1 MKNFVIINTKG
12 GVGKTTIGL
21 NVLPVL
27 FNGDEINI
35 NYFQL
40 DNNNKISV
48 TSDYINIEEF
58 RLNKLTEALAKIEF
72 SDNDINIIDAGGGDD
87 AKAVISELANSI
99 LDNLI
104 FIIPVSK
111 NLSIQHNISE
121 TVNMINEL
129 IPNSKAY
136 LFLNYFNGSTSEY
149 INLFGSDLYNI
160 PPLIDTLPKVDKKVF
175 GIIADTNLFQIIELR
190 NEILLDKYKKIKH
203 YAEQKEKILKQK
215 KTALYNKISNG
226 EITTAEGEKEY
237 IQYNKQIKQAEKIV
251 NLVKALKE
259 YNADFVSEVNCPIQN
274 KLDNENNCENTENSS
289 TVESENSSEEENS

>member
-27 FNGDEINI
+27 FNGDKINI

-40 DNNNKISV
+40 DNNNKINV
-48 TSDYINIEEF
+48 TSNYINIEEF
-58 RLNKLTEALAKIEF
+58 RLNKLAEALAKIEF

-87 AKAVISELANSI
+87 AKAVLNELANSI

-121 TVNMINEL
+121 TINMINEL

-136 LFLNYFNGSTSEY
+136 LFLNYFNGIISEY

-160 PPLIDTLPKVDKKVF
+160 PPLIETLPDVVSKKVF
-175 GIIADTNLFQIIELR
+175 GIITDTNLFQIIELR
-190 NEILLDKYKKIKH
+190 NEILLDKYKKIKN
-203 YAEQKEKILKQK
+203 YAEKKENILKRK
-215 KTALYNKISNG
+215 KAELYEKISNG
-226 EITTAEGEKEY
+226 EITSAEGEKEY
-237 IQYNKQIKQAEKIV
+237 IQYNKQVRQAEKIV
-251 NLVKALKE
+251 NLVKTLKDHNE
-259 YNADFVSEVNCPIQN
+259 DFMSEVNYPIQN
-274 KLDNENNCENTENSS
+274 KLDNEDNCENTEKNS
-289 TVESENSSEEENS
+289 TVESENSSEEES